1 MSLVIPEIAMLKKS
15 VVVRL
20 REDEYKAVMRDA
32 GGPARIGPY
41 LRGLVR
47 GAIWFNSEHGQAP
60 EEKPEV
66 TRAGAWLG

>member
-1 MSLVIPEIAMLKKS
+1 MSLVIPDTGMLTKYIGVS
-15 VVVRL
+15 L

-47 GAIWFNSEHGQAP
+47 GAIWFNSEHGKAP
-60 EEKPEV
+60 EEAPEV
-66 TRAGAWLG
+66 TRAGAWVR